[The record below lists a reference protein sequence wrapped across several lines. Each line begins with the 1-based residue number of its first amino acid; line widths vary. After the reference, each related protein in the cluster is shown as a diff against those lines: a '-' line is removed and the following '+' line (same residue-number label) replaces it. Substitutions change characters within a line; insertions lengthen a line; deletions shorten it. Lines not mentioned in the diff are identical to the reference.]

1 MFRGVKRI
9 IVNCDGTW
17 NSLSQ
22 AECTN
27 VVRTHEAVLPRD
39 PAGVEQRSFYVAGV
53 GTKPWERVLGG
64 AFGFGLSDN
73 VKEAYTFIVEHF
85 DPGDEIYLTGFS
97 RGAYT
102 ARSAA
107 GLVRKAGV
115 LRRSLRGDR
124 RSLGERIDEAYDL
137 YRTGAHPDE
146 PEVRAFREANSR
158 ETRIRF
164 IGVYDTVGALGIPL
178 QGAALANL
186 VNRRWQFHDT
196 DLSSRVDTAVHAVAI
211 DEQRG
216 PFVPTLWHTDPA
228 ARHEGQEVE
237 QVWFAGVHSDVGGGY
252 AERGLSDISWT
263 WVAGRAADCGL
274 ALDPDALAAAR
285 PDPDGMLHESRTGI
299 YRLTRPAVR
308 ELGAK
313 DPACEYAAT
322 SALRRRP
329 RRPTYAPNLTAYQ
342 RSSVFQKLRA

>member
-1 MFRGVKRI
+1 MKRI
-9 IVNCDGTW
+9 IVSCDGTW
-17 NSLSQ
+17 NSLTQ
-22 AECTN
+22 ADGTN

-39 PAGVEQRSFYVAGV
+39 DAGVEQRAHYVAGV
-53 GTKPWERVLGG
+53 GTKPWERLLGG

-73 VKEAYTFIVEHF
+73 VKEAYRFIVEHF

-115 LRRSLRGDR
+115 LRRDLPDDR
-124 RSLGERIDEAYDL
+124 RDLDDRVDEAYDL

-146 PEVRAFREANSR
+146 PEVVAFRRASSH

-164 IGVYDTVGALGIPL
+164 IGVYDTVGSLGIPL
-178 QGAALANL
+178 DGFALANL
-186 VNRRWQFHDT
+186 VNARWQFHDT
-196 DLSSRVDTAVHAVAI
+196 ELSSRVDTAVHAVAI

-216 PFVPTLWHTDPA
+216 PFVPTLWHADPA
-228 ARHEGQEVE
+228 ARAAGQEVE

-252 AERGLSDISWT
+252 AERGLADIAWR

-274 ALDPDALAAAR
+274 ALDADALAAAR
-285 PDPDGMLHESRTGI
+285 PDPDGVLHESRTGI
-299 YRLTRPAVR
+299 YRLSRPAVR
-308 ELGAK
+308 EPGAV
-313 DPACEYAAT
+313 DPASEHAAA

-329 RRPTYAPNLTAYQ
+329 RRPTYASNLTAYR
-342 RSSVFQKLRA
+342 RSAVFQKLRA